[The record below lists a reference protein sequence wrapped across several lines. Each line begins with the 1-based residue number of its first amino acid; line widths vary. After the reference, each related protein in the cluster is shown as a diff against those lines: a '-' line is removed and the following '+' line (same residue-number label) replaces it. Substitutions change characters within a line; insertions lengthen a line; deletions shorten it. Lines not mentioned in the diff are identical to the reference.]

1 MTLTI
6 ALAFLAAAIVV
17 LLFWMLRGA
26 LLLPIKPGC
35 RQNLTIVLRSNAE
48 AAELE
53 NTVRGLLWIIQNG
66 TLPASVIIEDAGLD
80 ENAKKSA
87 RLLEKQY
94 ARITYHSDSEDHPW
108 ENRST

>member
-1 MTLTI
+1 MMLTI

-26 LLLPIKPGC
+26 ILLPIKPGG
-35 RQNLTIVLRSNAE
+35 RQSITVVLRSSAE

-53 NTVRGLLWIIQNG
+53 NTVRGLNWLIRNG
-66 TLPASVIIEDAGLD
+66 TLPADVIIEDAGLD
-80 ENAKKSA
+80 ENAKASA
-87 RLLEKQY
+87 KLLEKQY
-94 ARITYHSDSEDHPW
+94 ACITYHSDTEDHSW